1 MKNSVK
7 TGSPRNIKYN
17 IIVSFLF
24 KRKPF
29 HSFETAFY
37 MDVCEGKNCNRKGWV
52 FLWSRDK
59 NTKTFYLLK
68 T

>member
-37 MDVCEGKNCNRKGWV
+37 MDVCEGKIVIEKVGYFSGAVIKTRK
-52 FLWSRDK
+52 LS
-59 NTKTFYLLK
+59 TC
-68 T
+68 

>member
-37 MDVCEGKNCNRKGWV
+37 MDVCEGKNCFRKIIFNGK
-52 FLWSRDK
+52 SIGEGRATA
-59 NTKTFYLLK
+59 N
-68 T
+68 